1 MHLFAYMEGFDDRN
15 VGLHRN
21 GTPQPG
27 THSRVG
33 VARKKPISRAD
44 ARGPL
49 RTKPKI
55 VETAEKQIKL
65 AQLPTGTRLLVR
77 SRTDW
82 RFAAVSKVADERVVL
97 TVCSPTGRTYRLRRE
112 MDSEI
117 TFDGTIPVLLSQY
130 DDNWHDNFGRYDS
143 RW

>member
-1 MHLFAYMEGFDDRN
+1 M
-15 VGLHRN
+15 
-21 GTPQPG
+21 
-27 THSRVG
+27 
-33 VARKKPISRAD
+33 
-44 ARGPL
+44 
-49 RTKPKI
+49 
-55 VETAEKQIKL
+55 ETAEKQITLDQL
-65 AQLPTGTRLLVR
+65 AVGSRLLVR

-130 DDNWHDNFGRYDS
+130 DDDWHHNFGCYDT